1 MAVVPVAVA
10 WSGGKDSALTLAA
23 LQADPD
29 YHVVALVTTVTA
41 GYDRVSIHGIR
52 RSLLVAQAAALGLP
66 VFEASI
72 PPNSA
77 NDTYE
82 GAFHESLRQ
91 VQSVYPG
98 VRHVAFGD
106 LFLADVRAYREALLP
121 RLGWR
126 GVFPLW
132 GRDTAILAGEFIAA
146 GFKAILCC
154 VDTTQLNAN
163 FSGRAFDRQL
173 IADLPPGVDPC
184 GERGEFHT
192 CVYEG
197 PLFRRGLRLRR
208 GVQVLR
214 DERFQYCDLLLEDD
228 GSANGAVT

>member
-1 MAVVPVAVA
+1 MAAVPVAVA
-10 WSGGKDSALTLAA
+10 WSGGKDSTLTLAA
-23 LQADPD
+23 LLDDPG
-29 YHVVALVTTVTA
+29 YQVVALVTTVTT
-41 GYDRVSIHGIR
+41 GHDRVSIHGIR
-52 RSLLVAQAAALGLP
+52 RSLLAAQAAALGLP
-66 VFEASI
+66 VFEACI

-82 GAFHESLRQ
+82 KAFHESLRQ

-98 VRHVAFGD
+98 IRHIAFGD

-121 RLGWR
+121 RLGWK

-132 GRDTAILAGEFIAA
+132 GRDTAILADEFIAA

-154 VDTTQLNAN
+154 VDTTQLSAD
-163 FSGRAFDRQL
+163 FSGRAFDQQL

-197 PLFRRGLRLRR
+197 PLFRRAVQLRR
-208 GVQVLR
+208 GAQVLR
-214 DERFQYCDLLLEDD
+214 EQRFQYCDLVLEDGWT
-228 GSANGAVT
+228 GSR